1 MLRLTMLLLGFPR
14 DGMVVDRLLEALAR
28 DAVVGLSAPP
38 TKSERFILRSSERTA
53 RDARRLGVCFSSFRR
68 ASPSETRKVAQYECQ
83 CGQRRLQLVRNV
95 VMCPLMAWFKYV
107 SRTRR
112 GYAFEF
118 KSVDGSGHVAV
129 IYRAWRSFQAAN
141 HPQVAS
147 LWRFPDSEWTHGHD
161 HRHGWALG
169 KQIVPQHVFGEDDE
183 NKRGFYIQ
191 IGIFKVKS
199 LNLGVWLYFIGF
211 LFGWGASLQ
220 WHPPH
225 IYVAT
230 YILYKYIYIL
240 YII

>member
-1 MLRLTMLLLGFPR
+1 MPTLASEIIVSTPPDLMSCQQTPFQRTTLRLTMLLLGFPR

-68 ASPSETRKVAQYECQ
+68 ASPSEMRKVAQYECQ

-141 HPQVAS
+141 HPQNGLVMAIS
-147 LWRFPDSEWTHGHD
+147 RLGMDSWSWSSPWVGPWQTDSPSACFWG
-161 HRHGWALG
+161 GWW
-169 KQIVPQHVFGEDDE
+169 E
-183 NKRGFYIQ
+183 
-191 IGIFKVKS
+191 
-199 LNLGVWLYFIGF
+199 
-211 LFGWGASLQ
+211 
-220 WHPPH
+220 
-225 IYVAT
+225 
-230 YILYKYIYIL
+230 
-240 YII
+240 